1 MSKRIVQF
9 PQNVPFGT
17 THYEHGRTW
26 EYVNPGMWKSVGG
39 SGGGGNNGGGGGT
52 ADEIEWSNILNKP
65 SPIVSLAG
73 ESARGSIVSGGNY

>member
-26 EYVNPGMWKSVGG
+26 EFVDPGMWKSVGG

-65 SPIVSLAG
+65 APILNLAG

>member
-1 MSKRIVQF
+1 
-9 PQNVPFGT
+9 
-17 THYEHGRTW
+17 
-26 EYVNPGMWKSVGG
+26 MWKSVGG

-65 SPIVSLAG
+65 APILNLAG

>member
-1 MSKRIVQF
+1 MTVSKRIVQF

-26 EYVNPGMWKSVGG
+26 EFVDPGMWKSVGG
-39 SGGGGNNGGGGGT
+39 SGSGGGGGT
-52 ADEIEWSNILNKP
+52 ADEIEWNNILNKP
-65 SPIVSLAG
+65 APILNLAG